1 MLMKAN
7 KIQEHYYIKY
17 TTSVLRVIAWVILVI
32 GVIGSLVLGIT
43 LSGINGGVLIVIG
56 IIGSFLA
63 WLVVLAARELLKL
76 FMDVRE
82 NTGNTAEH
90 ITYLKIKRMDE
101 EIEKAWEPT
110 FAGILSIIA
119 GVINMSWGIVAAVL
133 WGKGDTFLGIEWL
146 NAVVIALAIFFGI
159 IAIVGGIY
167 AIKRR
172 IWDLALAGPICALVG
187 PAGMLGIPAIISVIS
202 GNGEFK

>member
-1 MLMKAN
+1 MKAN
-7 KIQEHYYIKY
+7 KTQGYYYIKY
-17 TTSVLRVIAWVILVI
+17 TTSALRVIAWVILVI

-43 LSGINGGVLIVIG
+43 LGGIKGGGLIVIG

-63 WLVVLAARELLKL
+63 WLVVFAAKELLTL
-76 FMDVRE
+76 FMDVKE

-90 ITYLKIKRMDE
+90 ITYIKTKGMDE

-110 FAGILSIIA
+110 IAGILSIIA
-119 GVINMSWGIVAAVL
+119 GVINMIWGIVAAVL
-133 WGKGDTFLGIEWL
+133 WGKGDAFMGIEWL
-146 NAVVIALAIFFGI
+146 NVIVIALAIFFGI

-172 IWDLALAGPICALVG
+172 IWELALAGPICALVG
-187 PAGMLGIPAIISVIS
+187 PAGMLGIPAIIFVML